1 MADSVM
7 LEGLVAGKMLR
18 GVYGKLQRNSSF
30 VSLEIISGVLLGP
43 SKGRMLTMKHQVAMC
58 LKLLIMSWVLLN
70 PLITETEGPTS
81 IYSKMEML
89 YQWLSVSSTTKM
101 HEELVKTLLFHMM
114 VAPACL
120 SELTYLVI

>member
-58 LKLLIMSWVLLN
+58 LKLLIMS
-70 PLITETEGPTS
+70 
-81 IYSKMEML
+81 
-89 YQWLSVSSTTKM
+89 
-101 HEELVKTLLFHMM
+101 
-114 VAPACL
+114 
-120 SELTYLVI
+120 